1 MRDGGQEGAR
11 LALHEYPCPV
21 PTGGDSRETA
31 PGVEFR
37 LDGAVGE
44 IVISSPPLNLFGLE
58 LSRQLAAA
66 AAQAAASHAR
76 AVLVRAEGENFS
88 AGADVEMFLGRDET
102 AAGELL
108 EEFVPA
114 IRRFSEIEVPTVA
127 AVHGLCLTAG
137 FEVALACD
145 LIWAA
150 EGTQMGLV
158 EAVIGATPF
167 GGGTQRLVARAG
179 AARAAEIVLASRF
192 YSAEK
197 MLEWGVVNRVLPGE
211 DLARKSREFVGTLA
225 AGPTLAHAATKR
237 MIGLALDQGV
247 EAADRALPEVGA
259 RVIASED
266 LQNGART
273 LLERGPGQA
282 SFEGR

>member
-1 MRDGGQEGAR
+1 MGA
-11 LALHEYPCPV
+11 
-21 PTGGDSRETA
+21 
-31 PGVEFR
+31 EFR

-44 IVISSPPLNLFGLE
+44 IVISDPPLNLFGLE
-58 LSRQLAAA
+58 LSRQLATAA
-66 AAQAAASHAR
+66 EQAAASDAR
-76 AVLVRAEGENFS
+76 AVLLRAEGENFS
-88 AGADVEMFLGRDET
+88 AGADVNMFLGRDE
-102 AAGELL
+102 AAARELL

-114 IRRFSEIEVPTVA
+114 IRRFAEIEVPTVA
-127 AVHGLCLTAG
+127 AVQGLCLTAG

-150 EGTQMGLV
+150 EGTQLGLI

-179 AARAAEIVLASRF
+179 AARAAEIVLGARF
-192 YSAEK
+192 YPAEK
-197 MLEWGVVNRVLPGE
+197 MLDWGVVNRVLPAA
-211 DLARKSREFVGTLA
+211 DLERKSREFVTRLA

-237 MIGLALDQGV
+237 TIALAVDEGV

-259 RVIASED
+259 EVIASID

-273 LLERGPGQA
+273 LLESGPGQA
-282 SFEGR
+282 SFEGH